1 MKKIFL
7 AIVSCVTLVSCQLD
21 DNISPNTPTVEKL
34 SPRNLLAAAETTSYT
49 AQTTG
54 MFQLSNIWMSCWAGN
69 IYQFAS
75 PMTREYQMDVASNF
89 YGGIWNENY
98 LAAANS
104 AAIIRN
110 DNAASF
116 PFHTA
121 IAKILLA
128 NSMQYIVDFYGDAP
142 YSQAFMQQ
150 QNISPKYDK
159 GEDIYKDLVIKL
171 NEAIATIDTAI
182 PTANNGVNASEDVIF
197 AGNMTG
203 WKKFAN
209 TIKLRILLR
218 QSKVTD
224 PNIVQFRNAQLAQL
238 QGQPLVDADVVIN
251 PGYNNSVAAQQNPL
265 YRGYGRVVYDNSAIN
280 TNGYGYYGLSD
291 HLAKLLNGN
300 SSKPTAGVL
309 DPRGTKEFRAV
320 AANPNPLNGLVQG
333 APRDPNMGA
342 SNYSNLGWKYFGN
355 DSTNSNMDGYM
366 MMKSESEFLQAEA
379 AVLYP
384 QYFTDAQG
392 HYTQGVTASF
402 VFFGLTGTQ
411 VTTYLNA
418 LNSKTVGWAGAGDKI
433 AAIQYQRLIALTH
446 VRPVETYINYIKTGY
461 PETPLALTAVHPNK
475 PYRLIYPTTEYTGN
489 SGNVPNI
496 TQADVF
502 VKNQYTPF
510 WNRN

>member
-7 AIVSCVTLVSCQLD
+7 AIISSAALISCQLD

-34 SPRNLLAAAETTSYT
+34 SPRNLLAAAETTAYT

-54 MFQLSNIWMSCWAGN
+54 MFQLSNIWMNCWAGN

-110 DNAASF
+110 ENAASF

-150 QNISPKYDK
+150 ENISPKYDK
-159 GEDIYKDLVIKL
+159 GEDIYKDLVVKL
-171 NEAIATIDTAI
+171 NEAINTIDNAI

-197 AGNMTG
+197 AGDMNQ

-224 PNIVQFRNAQLAQL
+224 PSIVQFRNAQLAQL
-238 QGQPLVDADVVIN
+238 QGQALVDADVVIN
-251 PGYNNSVAAQQNPL
+251 PGYNSSAAAQQNPL
-265 YRGYGRVVYDNSAIN
+265 YRQYGYIVYDGSALN
-280 TNGYGYYGLSD
+280 TNGYGYYGTISD
-291 HLAKLLNGN
+291 HLAKLLIGH
-300 SSKPTAGVL
+300 SSKPTAGIV
-309 DPRGTKEFRAV
+309 DPRATKEWRV
-320 AANPNPLNGLVQG
+320 AGGTINGLVQG
-333 APRDPNMGA
+333 APRDPNMNA
-342 SNYSNLGWKYFGN
+342 SNYSNLGWKYYGN
-355 DSTNSNMDGYM
+355 PVNSSMDGYM

-384 QYFTDAQG
+384 QYFSNAQG

-402 VFFGLTGTQ
+402 TFFGLTGAQ
-411 VTTYLNA
+411 ATTYLNA

-489 SGNVPNI
+489 SANVPNI